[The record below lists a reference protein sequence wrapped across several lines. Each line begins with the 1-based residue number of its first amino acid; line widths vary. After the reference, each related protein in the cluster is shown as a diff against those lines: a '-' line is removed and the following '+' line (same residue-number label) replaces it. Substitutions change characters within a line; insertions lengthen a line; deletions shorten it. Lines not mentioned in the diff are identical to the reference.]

1 MGSLGKHW
9 KLSNLAKEKHRICA
23 LKNNTGKFIRTIEHK
38 KKLSEYMVKRWRDRK
53 FRKKMAGVMKN
64 NKFAKDHKRSDEHK
78 RKISEFIKRTRNQ
91 ENNPN
96 WKGGRKREHKIL
108 YGSRRYS
115 EWRKL
120 VFERDNYQCQNKE
133 CGIKSG
139 QGKTV
144 YLEAHHKKEWSKYPK
159 LRFVISNG
167 ITLCKK
173 CHDKTKKGR
182 KK

>member
-1 MGSLGKHW
+1 MGTLGKHW
-9 KLSNLAKEKHRICA
+9 KLSEESKKNHSIAAKNGR
-23 LKNNTGKFIRTIEHK
+23 TGK
-38 KKLSEYMVKRWRDRK
+38 Y
-53 FRKKMAGVMKN
+53 
-64 NKFAKDHKRSDEHK
+64 KRSDKEKERLRNQLKKVKETDKWRKAAKERMIGNKLALGRKRSEQHK
-78 RKISEFIKRTRNQ
+78 KRIAEFMRVSRNQ

-120 VFERDNYQCQNKE
+120 VFERDEYKCQNKK
-133 CGIKSG
+133 CGAKSG
-139 QGKTV
+139 NGKKI
-144 YLEAHHKKEWSKYPK
+144 YIEAHHIKEWSKYPE
-159 LRFVISNG
+159 LRFVVSNG

-173 CHDKTKKGR
+173 CHNKTKKGR